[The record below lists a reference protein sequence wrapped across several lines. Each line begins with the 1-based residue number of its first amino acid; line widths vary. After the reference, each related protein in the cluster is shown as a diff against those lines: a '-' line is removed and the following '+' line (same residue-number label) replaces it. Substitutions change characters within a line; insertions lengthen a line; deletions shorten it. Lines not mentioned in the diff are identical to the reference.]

1 MATARVSGGAYD
13 HAKKAAAGGHHMYG
27 GDGCAMFGGAVT
39 SDEVESKEVMKELRE
54 YESSIAATAKETTVR
69 RIARAMQRAGLQ
81 VDPEGDLDTI
91 TAELVKQLP
100 NPKRGKTFA
109 AAAEAQQ
116 KVCRVIA
123 DVLNDE
129 FSPGATKPSEK
140 FIDTTLSPV
149 EMCRHVGEWAHS
161 FSTGVNTE
169 FLAVHASVKNTLRA
183 VDALS
188 AMMAEAMRKL
198 RARVAKTGDAE
209 QNRDLVQFE
218 EVYMRAQ
225 AEQAR
230 MLSVL
235 KNILNVQLP
244 PAAAT
249 LELAM
254 RDHSELNALV
264 KKVNLRP
271 GTSQFSDT
279 LASAIS
285 GLGTVATVA
294 HRVNKALK
302 ATGLSIS
309 EYANSSGFKELE
321 RKLDARVESG
331 EVPKEELAKFITAT
345 KTLRESFGEHAKVSA
360 ALREEKGALAVDES
374 TFGGDFGDDEETTKT
389 ATKRRLEKSKSENEL
404 IIRDFSRRLGRHYD
418 EFLSSVKAFG
428 PLLGNEI
435 KLTDHTDA
443 LRNAIDSIRTHDAT
457 KTSARIE
464 LSLIGRFADADARQM
479 KEQFMGRMRMIAAA
493 CEDLLGL
500 EIYRGASAQITALL
514 AAVTGIEKTIDYY
527 SGVFSKKVG
536 LHAAETQMYSG
547 ATATDP
553 DTALMLPE
561 IATSAL
567 SLQEAVNE
575 FIYLYYVA
583 RVRANLTQTAGEL
596 EQYGEKYVDLLGNAV
611 ASKLRTLEKDQFK
624 LTKYLEGDAG
634 FTAESQCEGE
644 VADN

>member
-1 MATARVSGGAYD
+1 
-13 HAKKAAAGGHHMYG
+13 
-27 GDGCAMFGGAVT
+27 MFGGT
-39 SDEVESKEVMKELRE
+39 PISDEVERETVMKEMRE
-54 YESSIAATAKETTVR
+54 YESSGAARAKETTVR

-81 VDPEGDLDTI
+81 VDAEGDLDTI

-129 FSPGATKPSEK
+129 FSPGATKPHEK
-140 FIDTTLSPV
+140 FIDTSLSPV

-188 AMMAEAMRKL
+188 AIMAEAMRKM
-198 RARVAKTGDAE
+198 RARVAKTGDEE

-264 KKVNLRP
+264 KKVGLRP

-309 EYANSSGFKELE
+309 EYVNSSGFKELE
-321 RKLDARVESG
+321 RKLDTRVDSG
-331 EVPKEELAKFITAT
+331 EVPKEELVKFIKAT
-345 KTLRESFGEHAKVSA
+345 KTLRESFGEHEKVSA
-360 ALREEKGALAVDES
+360 ALREEKGALAMDASGE
-374 TFGGDFGDDEETTKT
+374 TAFNGGLAYGGDFGDDEETSKT

-428 PLLGNEI
+428 PLLGSEI

-443 LRNAIDSIRTHDAT
+443 LRNAIDSIRTNDAT

-464 LSLIGRFADADARQM
+464 LSLIGRYANADARQ
-479 KEQFMGRMRMIAAA
+479 
-493 CEDLLGL
+493 
-500 EIYRGASAQITALL
+500 
-514 AAVTGIEKTIDYY
+514 
-527 SGVFSKKVG
+527 
-536 LHAAETQMYSG
+536 
-547 ATATDP
+547 
-553 DTALMLPE
+553 
-561 IATSAL
+561 
-567 SLQEAVNE
+567 
-575 FIYLYYVA
+575 
-583 RVRANLTQTAGEL
+583 
-596 EQYGEKYVDLLGNAV
+596 
-611 ASKLRTLEKDQFK
+611 
-624 LTKYLEGDAG
+624 
-634 FTAESQCEGE
+634 
-644 VADN
+644 